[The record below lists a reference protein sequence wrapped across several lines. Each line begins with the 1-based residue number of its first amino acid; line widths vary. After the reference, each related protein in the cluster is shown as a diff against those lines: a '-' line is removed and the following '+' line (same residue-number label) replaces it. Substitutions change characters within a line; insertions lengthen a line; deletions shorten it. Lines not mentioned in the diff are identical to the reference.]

1 MALKLLS
8 GLVVGVGIAALAYRA
23 RALDRSGAVAAG
35 LLGTI
40 VFGLGGVAWALV
52 LLSFFITASLLSKV
66 FKQQKTSVADDFA
79 KGSRRDAG
87 QVAANGG
94 VSGMFALAYFVIALI
109 APQHPVLPALWVGFA
124 ASLAAANADTW
135 ATELGVLT
143 PHLPLSLRTFKRVLK
158 GTSGAVSW
166 LGTLSALAGAA
177 VVAAVTVLM
186 GVVGWAPA
194 GGLGLGGQFVL
205 ISLAGLAG
213 ALVDSLLGAWVQVIY
228 YCPACEKETERHPT
242 HSCGTATTPL
252 RGVPWL
258 QNDWVNTACTLSGA
272 LIAAG
277 LVWVLMA

>member
-1 MALKLLS
+1 MALKLLL

-23 RALDRSGAVAAG
+23 RALDRSGAIAAG

-52 LLSFFITASLLSKV
+52 LLTFFITASLLSKV

-94 VSGMFALAYFVIALI
+94 VSGVFALAYFVIALI
-109 APQHPVLPALWVGFA
+109 NPQHPVLPALWVGFA

-143 PHLPLSLRTFKRVLK
+143 SHLPLSLRTFKPVAK

-166 LGTLSALAGAA
+166 LGTLSALAGSA
-177 VVAAVTVLM
+177 VVAAVAVLM

-213 ALVDSLLGAWVQVIY
+213 ALVDSLLGAWLQVIY
-228 YCPACEKETERHPT
+228 YCPACDKETERHPN
-242 HSCGTATTPL
+242 HSCGAATTPL

-272 LIAAG
+272 LIATG